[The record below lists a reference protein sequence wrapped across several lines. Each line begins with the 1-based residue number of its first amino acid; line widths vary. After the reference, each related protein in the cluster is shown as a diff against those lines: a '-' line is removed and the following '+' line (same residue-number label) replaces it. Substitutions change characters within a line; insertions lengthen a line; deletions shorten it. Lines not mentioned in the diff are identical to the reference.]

1 MRLLVHLVGAWVA
14 SEAASGRYPR
24 PLSLGLQLLV
34 ARLGPQTAL
43 MALAG
48 YALQSLNEG
57 GAFGSPLRGG
67 KPRRH
72 AGRIAAGG
80 GGPP

>member
-24 PLSLGLQLLV
+24 PLSLGMQLLV
-34 ARLGPQTAL
+34 SRLGPQTAL

-48 YALQSLNEG
+48 YAIQSLNEG
-57 GAFGSPLRGG
+57 GAFGP
-67 KPRRH
+67 PRNGAR
-72 AGRIAAGG
+72 RRRR
-80 GGPP
+80 

>member
-24 PLSLGLQLLV
+24 SLSLGLQLLV

-48 YALQSLNEG
+48 YAIQSLNEG
-57 GAFGSPLRGG
+57 GAFGSPLRSR

-72 AGRIAAGG
+72 AGRIAAGNR
-80 GGPP
+80 P

>member
-24 PLSLGLQLLV
+24 PLSLGMQLLV
-34 ARLGPQTAL
+34 SRLGPQTAL

-48 YALQSLNEG
+48 YAIQSLNEG
-57 GAFGSPLRGG
+57 GAFG
-67 KPRRH
+67 PRR
-72 AGRIAAGG
+72 APARKGRR
-80 GGPP
+80 

>member
-24 PLSLGLQLLV
+24 PLSLGMQFLV
-34 ARLGPQTAL
+34 SRLGPQTAL

-48 YALQSLNEG
+48 YAIQSLNEG
-57 GAFGSPLRGG
+57 GAFGPHRAQAR
-67 KPRRH
+67 KRR
-72 AGRIAAGG
+72 R
-80 GGPP
+80 

>member
-24 PLSLGLQLLV
+24 SLSLGMQLLV
-34 ARLGPQTAL
+34 SRLGPQTAL

-48 YALQSLNEG
+48 YAIQSLNEG
-57 GAFGSPLRGG
+57 GAFGHPRPQ
-67 KPRRH
+67 PRR
-72 AGRIAAGG
+72 RRR
-80 GGPP
+80 

>member
-34 ARLGPQTAL
+34 SRLGPQTAL

-48 YALQSLNEG
+48 YAIQSLNEG
-57 GAFGSPLRGG
+57 GAFG
-67 KPRRH
+67 PRR
-72 AGRIAAGG
+72 APTRKRR
-80 GGPP
+80 

>member
-24 PLSLGLQLLV
+24 PLSLGMQLLV
-34 ARLGPQTAL
+34 SRLGPQTAL

-48 YALQSLNEG
+48 YAIQSLNEG
-57 GAFGSPLRGG
+57 GAFGPRGIPAR
-67 KPRRH
+67 KRR
-72 AGRIAAGG
+72 R
-80 GGPP
+80 

>member
-24 PLSLGLQLLV
+24 PLALGMQLLV
-34 ARLGPQTAL
+34 SRLGPQTAL

-48 YALQSLNEG
+48 YAIQSLNEG
-57 GAFGSPLRGG
+57 GAFGS
-67 KPRRH
+67 RR
-72 AGRIAAGG
+72 AAA
-80 GGPP
+80 PKRDR

>member
-34 ARLGPQTAL
+34 SRLGPQTAL

-48 YALQSLNEG
+48 YAIQSLNEG
-57 GAFGSPLRGG
+57 GAFGLRRAPTR
-67 KPRRH
+67 KRR
-72 AGRIAAGG
+72 
-80 GGPP
+80 

>member
-24 PLSLGLQLLV
+24 PLSLGMQLLV
-34 ARLGPQTAL
+34 SRLGPQTAL

-48 YALQSLNEG
+48 YAIQSLNEG
-57 GAFGSPLRGG
+57 GAFRPLRAQP
-67 KPRRH
+67 KRR
-72 AGRIAAGG
+72 RR
-80 GGPP
+80 

>member
-24 PLSLGLQLLV
+24 PLSLGMQLLV
-34 ARLGPQTAL
+34 SRLGPQTAL

-48 YALQSLNEG
+48 YAIQSLNEG
-57 GAFGSPLRGG
+57 GAFGP
-67 KPRRH
+67 PRTQR
-72 AGRIAAGG
+72 RRRRS
-80 GGPP
+80 

>member
-24 PLSLGLQLLV
+24 PLSLGMQLLV
-34 ARLGPQTAL
+34 SRLGPQTAL

-48 YALQSLNEG
+48 YAIQSLNEG
-57 GAFGSPLRGG
+57 GAFG
-67 KPRRH
+67 PRR
-72 AGRIAAGG
+72 ASARKRRR
-80 GGPP
+80 